1 MNHSILH
8 RLPAFRTLSLATCSA
23 ALFCSAGMAQAPV
36 LLATAVEPTPISSS
50 SSSLP
55 DAPDAILVPK
65 TGGWNAQAGV
75 LSTEPVAG
83 PYAMVIQPG
92 QQAPKISKRT
102 EVLSGIRDSFTP
114 AAIIGWA
121 ASEGYSYVTNGSPNY
136 DQTGKGFAQGLGA
149 AAARATSENIFT
161 EAILAPILHED
172 PRYYRMG
179 KGHNFVKRLG
189 YAGTRGLITRTDGGR
204 QTLNIAN
211 IGGNLAG
218 SALTPVYYPPLNQSG
233 TEVLKTF
240 GGSVGGSAL
249 GFVVEEFLPDLF
261 HHHQ

>member
-1 MNHSILH
+1 MRNSFVY
-8 RLPAFRTLSLATCSA
+8 RLAGFSTFCVAMTTAACGQAQLLLKSA
-23 ALFCSAGMAQAPV
+23 AAAPV
-36 LLATAVEPTPISSS
+36 

-55 DAPDAILVPK
+55 DAPSAVAADPGA
-65 TGGWNAQAGV
+65 GAGSGQAGM
-75 LSTEPVAG
+75 LSKEPIASD
-83 PYAMVIQPG
+83 YAMVIQPG
-92 QQAPKISKRT
+92 QKAPRISKRT

-114 AAIIGWA
+114 AALIGWV
-121 ASEGYSYVTNGSPNY
+121 ASEGYTYVTNGSPNY
-136 DQTGKGFAQGLGA
+136 PQTGKGFAQGLGA
-149 AAARATSENIFT
+149 AAARATSENIFD

-179 KGHNFVKRLG
+179 KGHNFFVRLG
-189 YAGTRGLITRTDGGR
+189 YAGTRGILTRTDGGR

-249 GFVVEEFLPDLF
+249 GFVVDEFLPDLF